1 MKFSL
6 FILLLFFSLNSFAG
20 LLTPSY
26 CRELTLTN
34 GDRGDAY
41 FKAIKEVDAMVAQG
55 KASKSF
61 VKKQKIGSDIPLK
74 VGDITVLNWKG
85 GRANMNVK
93 AQILDFCADLN
104 DDYCVGVVVKMVDP
118 KHEMYNGP
126 EISPRTRQEMPHC
139 WPLNLLDPIK

>member
-1 MKFSL
+1 
-6 FILLLFFSLNSFAG
+6 
-20 LLTPSY
+20 
-26 CRELTLTN
+26 
-34 GDRGDAY
+34 
-41 FKAIKEVDAMVAQG
+41 MVAQG
-55 KASKSF
+55 KANKSF
-61 VKKQKIGSDIPLK
+61 VKPQIFGK
-74 VGDITVLNWKG
+74 DITLKMGDTTILNWKG

-126 EISPRTRQEMPHC
+126 EISPLTRQEMPHC